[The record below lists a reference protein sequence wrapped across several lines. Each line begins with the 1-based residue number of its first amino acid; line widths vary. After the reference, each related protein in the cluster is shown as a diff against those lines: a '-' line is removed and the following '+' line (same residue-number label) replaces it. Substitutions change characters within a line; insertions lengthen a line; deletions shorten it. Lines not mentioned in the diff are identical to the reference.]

1 MVQTER
7 TPTACAQV
15 CLSLGRTKHECAFP
29 LQSAELNLS
38 ACFTG
43 WFPPEAQ
50 TPPSLPM
57 RSGEGTPCGFESGK
71 NWEWGLGQ
79 AANPGS
85 TPGGPEQQAQRDLDF
100 FINRHEHDP
109 LHKFVLSKKQ
119 LLNVKKE
126 PKQRSWEGATLAPGP
141 THSPDLNRA

>member
-1 MVQTER
+1 MNVLFRCKVAKSSEQ
-7 TPTACAQV
+7 
-15 CLSLGRTKHECAFP
+15 
-29 LQSAELNLS
+29 NLS

-43 WFPPEAQ
+43 WFPQDPQ

-57 RSGEGTPCGFESGK
+57 RSGDGFPSGK
-71 NWEWGLGQ
+71 SWEWGLGQ
-79 AANPGS
+79 AAHPRS

-109 LHKFVLSKKQ
+109 LQKFVLSKKQ

-141 THSPDLNRA
+141 THSPDLNSA